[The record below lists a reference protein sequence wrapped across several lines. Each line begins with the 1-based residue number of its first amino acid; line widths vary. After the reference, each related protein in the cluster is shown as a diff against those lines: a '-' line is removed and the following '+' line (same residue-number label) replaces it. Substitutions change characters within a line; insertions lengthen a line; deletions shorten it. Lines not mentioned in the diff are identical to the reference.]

1 MEPGGDDLQDDLVYE
16 SAASS
21 YEGESSHLVP
31 GISQDS
37 EDDQA
42 VSSSTA
48 DSESASLLAKK
59 RKRRVKDKE
68 RKAKVRSCGE
78 YILYTDRL

>member
-21 YEGESSHLVP
+21 YEGESSHLVRA
-31 GISQDS
+31 ISQDS
-37 EDDQA
+37 DDQA
-42 VSSSTA
+42 VSSTA

-59 RKRRVKDKE
+59 RKRRAKEKE
-68 RKAKVRSCGE
+68 RKAKVSSCGE